1 MRTKEE
7 NEKILKNFDRCFEQE
22 LISYDFNKKEAVLL
36 CGNSDV
42 IKDGIQPDGSLQDL
56 KQRIWNPIDPKCQ
69 EIVMKTYGV
78 YLMNAENQQAPQN
91 GIIGNIRANI
101 VRDPKVRDALAEQ
114 CKILDMI
121 DEYSKSI
128 NT

>member
-1 MRTKEE
+1 
-7 NEKILKNFDRCFEQE
+7 
-22 LISYDFNKKEAVLL
+22 
-36 CGNSDV
+36 
-42 IKDGIQPDGSLQDL
+42 
-56 KQRIWNPIDPKCQ
+56 
-69 EIVMKTYGV
+69 MKSYGV
-78 YLMNAENQQAPQN
+78 YLMNAKNQQALQN